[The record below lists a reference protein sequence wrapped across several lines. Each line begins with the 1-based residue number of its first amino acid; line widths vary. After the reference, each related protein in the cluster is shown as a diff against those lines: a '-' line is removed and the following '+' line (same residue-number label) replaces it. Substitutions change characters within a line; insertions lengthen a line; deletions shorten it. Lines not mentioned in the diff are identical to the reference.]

1 MSEFPPG
8 TNSSRWT
15 FPRRNRIVSG
25 LSLGVLIVQAA
36 PRSGTLITAGWALD
50 QGREVLVLPGRVDHP
65 LSLGGLAL
73 LAEGAQPVISAT
85 DLMARL
91 GLVTSKGLPQPGQA
105 LGNGVAAAV
114 VGCLAGDP
122 GTLGDVCRRIGLP
135 PETAMDQLVRLE
147 MRGLVIRG
155 PGGLYRPA

>member
-1 MSEFPPG
+1 M
-8 TNSSRWT
+8 
-15 FPRRNRIVSG
+15 
-25 LSLGVLIVQAA
+25 L
-36 PRSGTLITAGWALD
+36 
-50 QGREVLVLPGRVDHP
+50 
-65 LSLGGLAL
+65 
-73 LAEGAQPVISAT
+73 EGSDRDIISAT

-135 PETAMDQLVRLE
+135 PETAMDQLVRLA
-147 MRGLVIRG
+147 MRT
-155 PGGLYRPA
+155 